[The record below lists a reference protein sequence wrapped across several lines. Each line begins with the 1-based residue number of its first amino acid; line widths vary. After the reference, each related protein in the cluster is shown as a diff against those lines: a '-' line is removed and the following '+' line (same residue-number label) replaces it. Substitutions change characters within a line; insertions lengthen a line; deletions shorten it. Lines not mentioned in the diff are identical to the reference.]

1 MIKIWNFYVKKNAMI
16 WDKIRAYHYSNWKRS
31 QLTKIVAFN
40 WKELEL
46 IDIPKWVF

>member
-1 MIKIWNFYVKKNAMI
+1 MIEKYHKI
-16 WDKIRAYHYSNWKRS
+16 WDKVRSINYSNWKRS